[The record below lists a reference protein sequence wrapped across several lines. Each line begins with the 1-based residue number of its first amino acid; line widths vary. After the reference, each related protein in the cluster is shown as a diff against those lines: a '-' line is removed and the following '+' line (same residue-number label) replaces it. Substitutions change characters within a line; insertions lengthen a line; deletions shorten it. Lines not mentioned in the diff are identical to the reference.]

1 MKAPENF
8 KTKKLSNAEL
18 NPAKSITVDQ
28 YMTRNLITFRPHQS
42 IREVMDTL
50 VKKNISG
57 GPVVDDTGRLVGI
70 ISEGDCLKQVVKAK
84 YHNLPEDNQKVEDH
98 MERDVKTISPDKDVF
113 EAARQFLN
121 MKIRRFPVLDNGKLI
136 GQVSQKDIM
145 KAVMKLSRNT
155 WR

>member
-8 KTKKLSNAEL
+8 KTKKLSDAEL
-18 NPAKSITVDQ
+18 NPARSITVDQ
-28 YMTRNLITFRPHQS
+28 YMTRNLVTFRPEQS

-84 YHNLPEDNQKVEDH
+84 YHNLPADKGSVGDH
-98 MERDVKTISPDKDVF
+98 MKTDVKTIRPDKDIF
-113 EAARQFLN
+113 EAANQFLN

-136 GQVSQKDIM
+136 GQISQKDIM
-145 KAVMKLSRNT
+145 KAIMKLSRTT
-155 WR
+155 W